1 MAQVITQMEI
11 MKFVGMEKA
20 VFPADTI
27 LTPAA
32 KDWAKEQKI
41 EIILGE
47 SYGKQ
52 SDEKSE
58 LLKNLTKSVIKN
70 MDRAG
75 GLLKKEE
82 LVEVVARCL
91 EKMGNTVD
99 K

>member
-11 MKFVGMEKA
+11 MKFAGMEKA

-27 LTPAA
+27 LTPSA
-32 KDWAKEQKI
+32 KDWAQEHKI
-41 EIILGE
+41 DIILGK
-47 SYGKQ
+47 GIDKQ

-58 LLKNLTKSVIKN
+58 LLKNLVKAVIKN

-75 GLLKKEE
+75 GFLKKEE
-82 LVEVVARCL
+82 LVEVVTRCL
-91 EKMGNTVD
+91 EKMGNTVG